1 MILGL
6 IARRLKYRSATA
18 SLRGKVIKLELADS
32 ALKRAIGL
40 MYRDGLGTDN
50 GMLFIF
56 GRDGRPGIWM
66 RNMRFPIDI
75 AWLDK
80 RFRIVDF
87 VEKAKPCT
95 DIRCKVYKPA
105 ASARY
110 VLEFGAGTIRAR
122 GIRVGDTVRIKLHGR
137 TARHRLQSER

>member
-40 MYRDGLGTDN
+40 MYRDGLATDN

-87 VEKAKPCT
+87 VEKAKPCS
-95 DIRCKVYKPA
+95 IGCKVYKPA

-122 GIRVGDTVRIKLHGR
+122 GIRVGDIVRITLHDR
-137 TARHRLQSER
+137 TARHRLPSE